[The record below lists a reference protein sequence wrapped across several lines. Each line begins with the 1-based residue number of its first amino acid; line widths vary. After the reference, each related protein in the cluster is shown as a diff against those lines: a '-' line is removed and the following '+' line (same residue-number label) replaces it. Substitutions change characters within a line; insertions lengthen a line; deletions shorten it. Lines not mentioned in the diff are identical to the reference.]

1 MKRLFYFIVITALFL
16 SMAIGVN
23 AQKPFEGQVLNISTM
38 DGKPLTTILEV
49 LPLFEERTGAKV
61 IIDSAYSSDAHAKA
75 MLSMASGSGAYDLV
89 MWSTEF
95 AGEIYQYLEP
105 LTDYIAKEDDPT
117 NFTSDF
123 LPFIQKEMQYD
134 DVWYALPYRVN
145 TFALAYRTDL
155 FKKYGVSTDIN
166 TMTDLKEACKK
177 LILDTTGDGKTDTW
191 AIALIGSPKAA
202 YFFVNPFIWAY
213 GADYFDKDWN
223 CTINAPEF
231 VAAIEN
237 FVSLF
242 EYSVPGSKDF
252 SDDEALTAM
261 QQGKGA
267 MCLTESPYIMKMT
280 DPEQSTVWD
289 KISVLPVPIEK
300 PGYISNFS
308 SCFGHG
314 IAKDAKNKPLAWE
327 FIKYLASRES
337 IITMAEKFGN
347 MPSRVS
353 VFNDPLMEKAI
364 PGFAAWSKALMSGRG
379 LLVFPESSEILT
391 IFGEELAQAI
401 TGTKTP
407 KQACDDAA
415 ERAIEVMTEAG
426 YYN

>member
-1 MKRLFYFIVITALFL
+1 MKRLFYFLVITALLL

-23 AQKPFEGQVLNISTM
+23 AQKPFEGQVLNVSTM

-49 LPLFEERTGAKV
+49 LPKFEEMTGAKV
-61 IIDSAYSSDAHAKA
+61 IIDSAYASDAHAKA
-75 MLSMASGSGAYDLV
+75 MLSMATGAGAYDV
-89 MWSTEF
+89 VQWSNEW
-95 AGEIYQYLEP
+95 AGSMYQYMEP
-105 LTDYIAKEDDPT
+105 LTDYIAKEDDP

-123 LPFIQKEMQYD
+123 LPFIQKIMQYD
-134 DVWYALPYRVN
+134 GVWYGLPYRVN

-155 FKKYGVSTDIN
+155 FEKYGVSTDIN

-177 LILDTTGDGKTDTW
+177 LVLDTTGDGKIDTW

-202 YFFVNPFIWAY
+202 YFFYYPFMWSY
-213 GADYFDKDWN
+213 GADYFDEDWN

-231 VAAIEN
+231 VAAAEN

-300 PGYISNFS
+300 PGSISNFS
-308 SCFGHG
+308 SSAGHG
-314 IAKDAKNKPLAWE
+314 IPKDAKNKPLAWE
-327 FIKYLASRES
+327 FIKYLASPGS

-353 VFNDPLMEKAI
+353 IFNDPLMDEAI
-364 PGFAAWSKALMSGRG
+364 PGFAAWAKALMSGRG
-379 LLVFPESSEILT
+379 LLKYPENNEIQT
-391 IFGEELAQAI
+391 IWGEELAQAI
-401 TGTKTP
+401 TGTKTA

-415 ERAIEVMTEAG
+415 KRATEVMKEAG
-426 YYN
+426 YAGY